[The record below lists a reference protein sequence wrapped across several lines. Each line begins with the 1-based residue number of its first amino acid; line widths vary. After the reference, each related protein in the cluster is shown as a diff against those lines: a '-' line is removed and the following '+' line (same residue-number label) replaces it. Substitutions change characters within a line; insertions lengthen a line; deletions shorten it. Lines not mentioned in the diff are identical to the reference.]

1 MSTVAEIESAVEKL
15 PAREL
20 AEFAAWFEDYQTM
33 VNASAE
39 IFAMYDRE
47 EEK

>member
-1 MSTVAEIESAVEKL
+1 MSTVAEIEGAVEKL
-15 PAREL
+15 PPKEF
-20 AEFAAWFEDYQTM
+20 AEFAAWFEEYQTM

-39 IFAMYDRE
+39 VFAMYDRE